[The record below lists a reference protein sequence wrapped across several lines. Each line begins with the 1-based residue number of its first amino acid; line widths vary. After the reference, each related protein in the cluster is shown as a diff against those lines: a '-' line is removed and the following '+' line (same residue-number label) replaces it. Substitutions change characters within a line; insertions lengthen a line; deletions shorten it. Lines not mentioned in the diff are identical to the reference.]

1 MLDRTSPLLDIANL
15 SIDHN
20 GRAVLQDV
28 SFALGRGEI
37 ISVIGPNGGGK
48 TTLLRAILGLVR
60 PGSGSVTLAAGTS
73 IGYVPQK
80 LAIDATMPLTPRRF
94 LTLGMKGV
102 RGRVA
107 EVADRTG
114 ISHLLDRQLAA
125 LSGGETQRVLLARA
139 ILKKPSLLV
148 LDEPTQGMDVAAQ
161 SELFRL
167 IEAIRAETGAAVI
180 MVSHDLHLVMRGT
193 DRVLCLNGHICCTGH
208 PAEVER
214 DPSFRSLFGR
224 LDEAAVVPYRHDHD
238 HTHDGACD
246 HNHDHGHD
254 HGHHHHHH

>member
-1 MLDRTSPLLDIANL
+1 MLDSSPPLLEVANL
-15 SIDHN
+15 TVERN
-20 GRAVLQDV
+20 GRRILDDI
-28 SFALGRGEI
+28 SFSLSPGEI

-48 TTLLRAILGLVR
+48 TTLLRSVLGLISPDHGNIR
-60 PGSGSVTLAAGTS
+60 LGPGAS

-94 LTLGMKGV
+94 LTLGRKGLQ
-102 RGRVA
+102 GRIPPVA
-107 EVADRTG
+107 ERLG
-114 ISHLLDRQLAA
+114 ITHLLDHQLAG

-139 ILKKPSLLV
+139 ILKEPSLLV

-167 IEAIRAETGAAVI
+167 VESIRKETGAAVI
-180 MVSHDLHLVMRGT
+180 LVSHDLHLVMRGT
-193 DRVLCLNGHICCTGH
+193 DRVLCLNGHMCCTGH

-238 HTHDGACD
+238 HVHDGAC
-246 HNHDHGHD
+246 GHD
-254 HGHHHHHH
+254 HHH